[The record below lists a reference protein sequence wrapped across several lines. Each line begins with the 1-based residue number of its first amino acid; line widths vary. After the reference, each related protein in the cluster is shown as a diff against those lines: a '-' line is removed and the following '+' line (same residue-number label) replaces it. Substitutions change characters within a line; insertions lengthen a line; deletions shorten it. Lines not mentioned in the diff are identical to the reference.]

1 MLGRSLLVCLL
12 LLTPLVA
19 FGDSVAGALTVNGTR
34 VSLEHGYA
42 LPVPNSF
49 DKKKTDTLL
58 VLSDR
63 PLAPEVLSDRSKLMF
78 AELNGVVLQIDGQAS
93 ITSGMIYSGALQKV
107 GKSFS
112 SVGSHVLDVHIF
124 TPGRIAGTVS
134 APEDDFFD
142 NVYAYSA
149 EFDLAVMGGAKSA
162 PGAKGTAKP
171 APKAAKGTALAAG
184 GGEPGRAYEAYRK
197 AIMDGDLAS
206 LRSSVS
212 PELRKDMDAPDFEEM
227 LDFIREMQP
236 RQVTITGGSVEGS
249 TATLL
254 VAAEDED
261 GKAAGTITLVREG
274 NSWLLQKEEWK
285 ITAE

>member
-12 LLTPLVA
+12 LLTPLAA
-19 FGDSVAGALTVNGTR
+19 FGDSVTGALTVNGAR

-63 PLAPEVLSDRSKLMF
+63 PLAADVLKDRSKLMF
-78 AELNGVVLQIDGQAS
+78 AELNGVVLQIDGDAS
-93 ITSGMIYSGALQKV
+93 ITSGTIHSGALKKV

-112 SVGSHVLDVHIF
+112 SVGSHVLDVYIF

-134 APEDDFFD
+134 APENDFFD
-142 NVYAYSA
+142 NVYTYSA
-149 EFDLAVMGGAKSA
+149 EFDLTVIGGAKSA
-162 PGAKGTAKP
+162 PAAKVSTTP
-171 APKAAKGTALAAG
+171 APKATKGTPLAAG
-184 GGEPGRAYEAYRK
+184 GGEPGQAYEAYRK
-197 AIMDGDLAS
+197 AIMDGDLAK

-236 RQVTITGGSVEGS
+236 RQVTITGGSVEAS

-254 VAAEDED
+254 VEAEDED

-274 NSWLLQKEEWK
+274 NAWLLQKEDWK
-285 ITAE
+285 FTAE